1 MGRHD
6 PEALTIAHRRHLSIL
21 VQSLFLTDVTFTS
34 VLRTLLKSVDRFVAL
49 VIRLET
55 IQRNMDLET
64 DEGVVDA
71 LVDYAQE
78 EREVWQDLRTTREDV
93 TTGIKDLVESLRN
106 IDDHRSGEGLG
117 PAAQF
122 GPGQTWPG
130 TRADGSTGP
139 SFDHYV
145 PRQPAGVDRLLMK
158 LDFGSLRG
166 ATMTPGLTDLELGRL
181 G

>member
-6 PEALTIAHRRHLSIL
+6 PEALTVAHRRHLSTL
-21 VQSLFLTDVTFTS
+21 VQSLFLTETEFTS
-34 VLRTLLKSVDRFVAL
+34 VLRILLTSVDRFVAL

-78 EREVWQDLRTTREDV
+78 EREVWQDLRSTCDDV
-93 TTGIKDLVESLRN
+93 NAGMKDLVSSLRD

-117 PAAQF
+117 PATQF
-122 GPGQTWPG
+122 GMGQARPGA
-130 TRADGSTGP
+130 RAEGSTGP
-139 SFDHYV
+139 GFHHYV

-166 ATMTPGLTDLELGRL
+166 ATLSPGLADLEFGRR
-181 G
+181 

>member
-6 PEALTIAHRRHLSIL
+6 PEALTVAHRRHLSTL

-34 VLRTLLKSVDRFVAL
+34 VLRTLLTSVDRFVAL

-78 EREVWQDLRTTREDV
+78 ECEVWQDLRTTREDV

-122 GPGQTWPG
+122 GRGQTWP
-130 TRADGSTGP
+130 TTGP
-139 SFDHYV
+139 SFHHYV

-166 ATMTPGLTDLELGRL
+166 ATMTPGLTDLGLGRL